1 MSRTYILESLKHVD
15 KEITINGW
23 VDVRR
28 DHGKL
33 IFLDVRD
40 VTGKIQVV
48 VNPKVSA
55 EAHETAGKL
64 RSEFVVTITGKVNK
78 RPEKLVNTDL
88 ATGTVELEATE
99 VKILSEAKTLPFEL
113 DDTKKVNEETRLK
126 YRYLDLRSERMAGNL
141 KLRARVAS
149 MVRAYLNEINFIE
162 IETPLLTKT
171 SPEGAR
177 DFLVPSRLQPGKF
190 YALPQ
195 APQQYKQLLMIAGFE
210 RYYQMARAMRD
221 EDLRGDRQLEHT
233 QIDLEMSFVNQREVL
248 DVVEG
253 MYTKIAE
260 ALGKK
265 VWKKP
270 FPVFTHEEAAKQFGA
285 DKFDPRPENERDPNT
300 LAFAW
305 VVDFPLFEWDEDS
318 KKFTFAHNPF
328 SAPHPDHVEKLM
340 RGEDLGNLR
349 AQQYDLVC
357 NGLEIASGGVRISD
371 PKVQRKV
378 FEIMGLT
385 KEQTEER
392 FGHILEAYEYGA
404 PPHAGMAP
412 GFDRFIMLLANEENI
427 REVIAFPVSS
437 SGQTS
442 VMDAPSEADPK
453 LLKEL
458 HIKVEIP
465 KEKK

>member
-1 MSRTYILESLKHVD
+1 MNRTYILDSLKHVD
-15 KEITINGW
+15 NEITIKGW

-33 IFLDVRD
+33 IFLDIRD
-40 VTGKIQVV
+40 ATGKIQVV

-55 EAHETAGKL
+55 EAHEAAGKL
-64 RSEFVVTITGKVNK
+64 RSEFVVEISGKVNK
-78 RPEKLVNTDL
+78 RPEKLVNPNL
-88 ATGTVELEATE
+88 PTGTVELEATG
-99 VKILSEAKTLPFEL
+99 VKITSEAKTLPFEL
-113 DDTKKVNEETRLK
+113 NDTKKVSEEVRLK

-141 KLRARVAS
+141 RLRAKAAALARE
-149 MVRAYLNEINFIE
+149 YLNRNGFVE

-195 APQQYKQLLMIAGFE
+195 APQQYKQLLMIAGLE
-210 RYYQMARAMRD
+210 RYYQLARAMRD

-233 QIDLEMSFVNQREVL
+233 QIDLEMSFVEQDDVL
-248 DVVEG
+248 NLVEG
-253 MYTKIAE
+253 MMIHIVE
-260 ALGKK
+260 SCGKQILE
-265 VWKKP
+265 KP
-270 FPVFTHEEAAKQFGA
+270 FPRITHEEAMKKHGA
-285 DKFDPRPENERDPNT
+285 DKFDLRSQKDPNVF
-300 LAFAW
+300 AFAW
-305 VVDFPLFEWDEDS
+305 VTDFPLFEKDEKT
-318 KKFTFAHNPF
+318 KKLTFAHNPF
-328 SAPHPDHVEKLM
+328 SAPRAEHVEKLM
-340 RGEDLGNLR
+340 NGEDLENLR
-349 AQQYDLVC
+349 AYQYDLVC
-357 NGLEIASGGVRISD
+357 NGVELASGGVRISD

-385 KEQTEER
+385 PEQIEER

-412 GFDRFIMLLANEENI
+412 GFDRLVMLLAGEENI

-458 HIKVEIP
+458 HIKVEVP
-465 KEKK
+465 KNKTN